1 MHVLAVNHMA
11 TGTFQ
16 EKKQQQQQRQVFFT
30 IFYCLQGGGEKK
42 EIARARDKKQKR
54 QIALKEKHV
63 HFIAEVRK

>member
-1 MHVLAVNHMA
+1 MA

-16 EKKQQQQQRQVFFT
+16 EKKQQQSQVFFT

-63 HFIAEVRK
+63 YFIEEVRK

>member
-1 MHVLAVNHMA
+1 MA

-16 EKKQQQQQRQVFFT
+16 EKKQQQSQVFFT
-30 IFYCLQGGGEKK
+30 IFYRLQGGGEKK

-63 HFIAEVRK
+63 YFIAEVRK